1 MLNTKPKQIVRLDKI
16 TKMLGD
22 KGNVYISDF
31 AKYFEVSE
39 MTIYNDLKKLQN
51 DSRIII
57 VKRGAVYKDH
67 NDLIGID
74 LPYYERLNKNK
85 EEKKAIAR
93 KALNY
98 ISNHEAIFLDAS
110 TTIQYLAE
118 LLSREHSLHI
128 TVLTISP
135 IIALELSKNRNIEI
149 ICTGGKL
156 NHMHYFFYT
165 DLGQIV
171 KDINLNKA
179 FISCAGFSIENG
191 FTEQLSEE
199 SKIKSTLKNYCKN
212 IYVLT
217 DNTKFNKIGAYTFG
231 PISFAKKIITNN
243 FLDKKYIKLI
253 KKQKV
258 DII

>member
-85 EEKKAIAR
+85 EEKK
-93 KALNY
+93 
-98 ISNHEAIFLDAS
+98 
-110 TTIQYLAE
+110 Q
-118 LLSREHSLHI
+118 
-128 TVLTISP
+128 
-135 IIALELSKNRNIEI
+135 
-149 ICTGGKL
+149 
-156 NHMHYFFYT
+156 
-165 DLGQIV
+165 
-171 KDINLNKA
+171 
-179 FISCAGFSIENG
+179 
-191 FTEQLSEE
+191 
-199 SKIKSTLKNYCKN
+199 
-212 IYVLT
+212 
-217 DNTKFNKIGAYTFG
+217 
-231 PISFAKKIITNN
+231 
-243 FLDKKYIKLI
+243 
-253 KKQKV
+253 
-258 DII
+258 